1 MLWLLFAFLFGGSG
15 VGEASFFDLT
25 FETEI
30 GSAIFVKFL
39 ENCTVDKIEGKSGKL
54 TQIFIISFKYRE
66 RS

>member
-30 GSAIFVKFL
+30 RSAIFVKFL
-39 ENCTVDKIEGKSGKL
+39 ENCTVDKIEGKL
-54 TQIFIISFKYRE
+54 TQI
-66 RS
+66 